1 MCSLFSHFNRVQYCN
16 FLGKCFNKNVN
27 IWHLSVNNVWEDAM
41 KYIAGSIFCP
51 VPTCFQFLKYPPP
64 DTSAV
69 LLSNHILLFC
79 RCQCGSYYANRCKCD
94 TGFKVQ
100 GLSLDFESTSMFCG
114 NCAWKYEQVN
124 LIQTTVTAPNNY
136 IFKTP
141 KHLTV
146 ANKITYFLLYHKV
159 GIYAV
164 CNKTTLIFDIWVTKS
179 NHRFRFKLKEP
190 NFFHHQF
197 NSFLIFC

>member
-1 MCSLFSHFNRVQYCN
+1 MFGRMQWNILPGQYFVPSQPAFS
-16 FLGKCFNKNVN
+16 FLN
-27 IWHLSVNNVWEDAM
+27 
-41 KYIAGSIFCP
+41 
-51 VPTCFQFLKYPPP
+51 
-64 DTSAV
+64 
-69 LLSNHILLFC
+69 ILLLTHQQFC
-79 RCQCGSYYANRCKCD
+79 CLITYYFSAD
-94 TGFKVQ
+94 VSVAVIMPIGVS
-100 GLSLDFESTSMFCG
+100 LSLDFESTSMFCG

-141 KHLTV
+141 KHLNV